1 MTSKESSLLSLSK
14 SSNAPSPVQL
24 MAPSSPSTSSLASL
38 HLPPTGVDLTAPH
51 STEELSL
58 VESQRKWKSSMDP
71 APPLSSTTMNTLKE
85 DSMVVPDP
93 TTYASPLSLLSSTN
107 KDHTLSFDTESST
120 QPPPPTDPA
129 TTCPTDNAGMIS
141 APAVTINGEQSIM
154 LTSMLMVV

>member
-1 MTSKESSLLSLSK
+1 
-14 SSNAPSPVQL
+14 
-24 MAPSSPSTSSLASL
+24 
-38 HLPPTGVDLTAPH
+38 
-51 STEELSL
+51 
-58 VESQRKWKSSMDP
+58 
-71 APPLSSTTMNTLKE
+71 
-85 DSMVVPDP
+85 MVVPDP

-107 KDHTLSFDTESST
+107 KDHTLSFDTESSA